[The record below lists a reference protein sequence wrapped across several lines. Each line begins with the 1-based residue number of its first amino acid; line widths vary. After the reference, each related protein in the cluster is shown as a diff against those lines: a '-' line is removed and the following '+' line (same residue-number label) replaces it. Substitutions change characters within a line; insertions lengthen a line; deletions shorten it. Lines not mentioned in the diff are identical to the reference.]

1 MESDELIGPAL
12 GDAFG
17 EGLTRRFET
26 GSATI
31 VIERDDGM
39 VEVDP
44 FDYFSPPEGPHW
56 EWIRS
61 RLGHRV
67 LDVGCG
73 AGRACL
79 ALQALGH
86 DVVGLDVSP
95 GAVQVAT
102 SRGVSQ
108 TFLGTVE
115 DLAATDPAPFDSFVG
130 LGNNLG
136 LLADPERAVT
146 FLETLGRMSHA
157 GSNLVGTI
165 LDPYDTEEPLHLA
178 YHEANRRAG
187 RLAGEVRIRVRHRR
201 TATAWFGLLWCSP
214 EELAEVIRP
223 ADWVLAATQ
232 GEGIYAAEL
241 GQNGSAASE

>member
-1 MESDELIGPAL
+1 MELGELDGPVE

-17 EGLTRRFET
+17 QGLIQRIET

-56 EWIRS
+56 EWVRS
-61 RLGHRV
+61 RLGHRI
-67 LDVGCG
+67 LDIGCG

-79 ALQALGH
+79 ALQELGH

-95 GAVQVAT
+95 GAIEVSAR
-102 SRGVSQ
+102 RGVKQ

-115 DLAATDPAPFDSFVG
+115 DLAATRPAPFDSFVG
-130 LGNNLG
+130 LGNNLD
-136 LLADPERAVT
+136 LLEDPSRAVT
-146 FLETLGRMSHA
+146 FLDALSRMSHA
-157 GSNLVGTI
+157 GSNLVGT
-165 LDPYDTEEPLHLA
+165 LLNPYDTEEPLHLA

-187 RLAGEVRIRVRHRR
+187 RLAGEIRIRIRYRR
-201 TATAWFGLLWCSP
+201 TATPWFGT
-214 EELAEVIRP
+214 AV
-223 ADWVLAATQ
+223 VLAGGA
-232 GEGIYAAEL
+232 GRGGPPGRMGA
-241 GQNGSAASE
+241 GWDRW